1 MTNEQLFI
9 KRVARMRQSQK
20 DYFKTRSRGALRESM
35 ELERIVDT
43 MIEELLPT
51 IDTEPRQAEIFL

>member
-20 DYFKTRSRGALRESM
+20 DYFKTRSLGALRKSM
-35 ELERIVDT
+35 ELERIVDA
-43 MIEELLPT
+43 MIKELLPT
-51 IDTEPRQAEIFL
+51 IDTEPRQAEMF